1 MVDRRWSL
9 VGFSPT
15 GKVKSEAFPKHPVKI
30 IYNALTTSVWTPDV
44 LFNDVRPMKGVF
56 AMKNHRIYFILFL
69 AVLASACNQ
78 AGNNLPAQ
86 TAARQSG
93 SGSSCGDGVCSDPE
107 NAQVCP
113 ADCAD
118 PAKAATSGLT
128 TAPAATLKP
137 ETGRA
142 GEAPLYLA
150 TMTHMEGNW
159 NDDKVEKLFLQHV
172 EELRYGMDLA
182 AEYGARLTIE
192 SEKPFARA
200 NVKWNLNIM
209 AEVRDR
215 GFGVGTHCD
224 IGFNDPPLTV
234 EQFAAEFQENKSLVD
249 ELIGA
254 ENNLGCS
261 GGGSVNDWALAA
273 SRAGFKYLD
282 GIVSMHYLAMPIQN
296 RPGSEW
302 TDDFIR
308 DGHYHLNSPV
318 DLYQRIYPFEVAN
331 AQDFLAD
338 ANPVILV
345 SSGELGLFSAMA
357 ERGREYGGGPVL
369 HDDEYAFDQA
379 DVDALIAIIRDVD
392 KNRDRTRIAKLCV
405 YLPANAYVPENEEVL
420 RYFFE
425 QMQSLQEQ
433 GTLTWATQ
441 RQVYEAYVDW
451 N

>member
-1 MVDRRWSL
+1 M
-9 VGFSPT
+9 
-15 GKVKSEAFPKHPVKI
+15 KSQS
-30 IYNALTTSVWTPDV
+30 IYWV
-44 LFNDVRPMKGVF
+44 L
-56 AMKNHRIYFILFL
+56 IL
-69 AVLASACNQ
+69 AVLASACNRT
-78 AGNNLPAQ
+78 GNNLPAQ
-86 TAARQSG
+86 TADRPAVSA
-93 SGSSCGDGVCSDPE
+93 SACGDGVCSGPE
-107 NAQVCP
+107 NAQICP
-113 ADCAD
+113 ADCAA
-118 PAKAATSGLT
+118 PAKPTDSVPD

-137 ETGRA
+137 DSSRA
-142 GEAPLYLA
+142 GDAPLYLA

-159 NDDKVEKLFLQHV
+159 NDDKVERLFLQHV

-182 AEYGARLTIE
+182 AEYGALLTIE

-200 NVKWNLNIM
+200 NTKWNLNIM

-224 IGFNDPPLTV
+224 IGFTDPPLSV
-234 EQFAAEFQENKSLVD
+234 EQFAAEFAENKSLVD
-249 ELIGA
+249 ALIGV

-282 GIVSMHYLAMPIQN
+282 GIVSMHYLAMPLQN
-296 RPGSEW
+296 RPGPEW
-302 TDDFIR
+302 TDAFIR
-308 DGHYHLNSPV
+308 DAHYHLNSPV

-369 HDDEYAFDQA
+369 HDDEYAFDKA
-379 DVDALIAIIRDVD
+379 DVDALLEIIKEVD
-392 KNRDRTRIAKLCV
+392 RNRDRTRIAKLCV
-405 YLPANAYVPENEEVL
+405 YLPANAYVKENEDVL

-425 QMQSLQEQ
+425 QMQTLQEQ

-441 RQVYEAYVDW
+441 RQVYEAYMEW
-451 N
+451 NY